1 MARTTLLGGE
11 TMIYRV
17 NNLDGG
23 STDNP
28 LVNEIFREDEEG

>member
-1 MARTTLLGGE
+1 
-11 TMIYRV
+11 MIYIVEGIFWV

-28 LVNEIFREDEEG
+28 LVNEIFREDEER